1 MLYNVDLESEGKM
14 SEYNEILE
22 EIKQNYMGYDI
33 MEANEAITK
42 LLEIIDDY
50 DEQLDNAVEIMKDEG
65 LI

>member
-1 MLYNVDLESEGKM
+1 M